1 MIYRNAEMPIINLD
15 HLTDSERKIASG
27 IVATRGKNKGRLRAS
42 KPKVERHLAGHKH
55 YELDSGPYESPVYEP
70 DRDQGETA
78 YVWRMV
84 AFAVSPKSQHHCMP
98 CTADFDVPGRWS
110 EKRDRLDELNAL
122 ADKIISVIPARQHHG
137 TIRWGQAFGQ
147 IGTPQV
153 APDGSIIY
161 R

>member
-1 MIYRNAEMPIINLD
+1 MTTQMPIINLD
-15 HLTDSERKIASG
+15 HLTPAERKIAQG
-27 IVATRGKNKGRLRAS
+27 IVATRGQNKGRLRAS
-42 KPKVERHLAGHKH
+42 KPKVERHVDH
-55 YELDSGPYESPVYEP
+55 YEHYDLPSGPYESPVYEP

-98 CTADFDVPGRWS
+98 CTADFDIPGKWS
-110 EKRDRLDELNAL
+110 EKRARLDELDAL
-122 ADKIISVIPARQHHG
+122 ADKITSVIPARQHYG
-137 TIRWGQAFGQ
+137 TIRWVQALGQ

>member
-1 MIYRNAEMPIINLD
+1 MTTQMPIINLD
-15 HLTDSERKIASG
+15 HLTPEERKIAAG
-27 IVATRGKNKGRLRAS
+27 IVATRGQNKGCLRAS
-42 KPKVERHLAGHKH
+42 KPNVERHLDHYKH
-55 YELDSGPYESPVYEP
+55 YDLPSGPYDSPVYEP

-78 YVWRMV
+78 YLWRMV
-84 AFAVSPKSQHHCMP
+84 AFAVSPIAQHHCMP
-98 CTADFDVPGRWS
+98 CTADFDIPGKWS
-110 EKRDRLDELNAL
+110 EKRERLDELNAL
-122 ADKIISVIPARQHHG
+122 ADKIISVIPPRQHHG

>member
-1 MIYRNAEMPIINLD
+1 MTSQMPTIGLD
-15 HLTDSERKIASG
+15 HLTPEERKIAQG
-27 IVATRGKNKGRLRAS
+27 IVASRGKNKGRLRAS
-42 KPKVERHLAGHKH
+42 KPKVERHIARYEH
-55 YELDSGPYESPVYEP
+55 YDLPSGPYESPVYEP

-84 AFAVSPKSQHHCMP
+84 AFAVSPKSQHHCLP
-98 CTADFDVPGRWS
+98 CTAGFDIPGKWS
-110 EKRDRLDELNAL
+110 EKRARLDELNAL
-122 ADKIISVIPARQHHG
+122 ADKIISVIPARQHRG

-153 APDGSIIY
+153 APDGSIVY